1 MGSNLFFNL
10 KISQMKK
17 IILMLAVGLGLTS
30 CDKREEQ
37 YEQDLINS
45 CTVKIMGDNYVTAR
59 AISSCTGLDTSW
71 TVQFG
76 VAMCINIANLPE
88 VDDVRYDDYEFYA
101 MVNGR
106 KTVGM
111 QGIKDQ
117 ISDRA
122 MAIIDGNIT
131 MQLSGHTDLAVYLLA
146 ENYYNA
152 EFYVEAD
159 GVTRK
164 LSLSEVY

>member
-1 MGSNLFFNL
+1 
-10 KISQMKK
+10 MKK

-45 CTVKIMGDNYVTAR
+45 CVVKIMGDNSVTTR
-59 AISSCTGLDTSW
+59 AISTCTGLDTSW
-71 TVQFG
+71 TVKFG

-101 MVNGR
+101 MVDGR
-106 KTVGM
+106 KTVGK
-111 QGIKDQ
+111 QGLKNQ
-117 ISDRA
+117 INDFSFG
-122 MAIIDGNIT
+122 IIDANISG
-131 MQLSGHTDLAVYLLA
+131 QLSGHTDLAVYLLE